1 MALTVTDIGVQPIQ
15 QFTSPIEFDSFLQIR
30 TAGKPKRH
38 QDSAVDDYD

>member
-15 QFTSPIEFDSFLQIR
+15 EFTSSIDFDLFLRIR

-38 QDSAVDDYD
+38 QDSAVDDHH